1 MVPRWVKHDNGPT
14 GGGTDGAQPWYER
27 PVSRFWAGFGVASL
41 IWGGGAAFA
50 VLGLGYGPAPAE
62 SPEPA
67 VAAEP
72 LDAGVMAE
80 EEPRRRPRRSRRGGE
95 TRAEATPTGEA
106 TTGDDLG
113 EDEVRTLDMGASG
126 GEQQLSS
133 SQIEAAFDGGMGRI
147 RRCLVLMAGEDEVTG
162 RLTFGLRVAG
172 DGQVR
177 AVSLS
182 GPRAATTGD
191 AGECLRGAARALRFP
206 SFDGPE
212 MVVRYP
218 LTLE

>member
-1 MVPRWVKHDNGPT
+1 M
-14 GGGTDGAQPWYER
+14 
-27 PVSRFWAGFGVASL
+27 SRFWAGFGVASL
-41 IWGGGAAFA
+41 VWAGGAAFA
-50 VLGLGYGPAPAE
+50 VLGLGYGPAPD
-62 SPEPA
+62 SPEP
-67 VAAEP
+67 VAAAAP
-72 LDAGVMAE
+72 PDAGVAE
-80 EEPRRRPRRSRRGGE
+80 TEEAPRRRSRRRSPGRAE

-113 EDEVRTLDMGASG
+113 EDELRTLDMSASG
-126 GEQQLSS
+126 GEQQLSGA
-133 SQIEAAFDGGMGRI
+133 QIEGVFDGGMGRI

-206 SFDGPE
+206 TFDGPE

>member
-1 MVPRWVKHDNGPT
+1 M
-14 GGGTDGAQPWYER
+14 
-27 PVSRFWAGFGVASL
+27 
-41 IWGGGAAFA
+41 
-50 VLGLGYGPAPAE
+50 
-62 SPEPA
+62 
-67 VAAEP
+67 
-72 LDAGVMAE
+72 
-80 EEPRRRPRRSRRGGE
+80 
-95 TRAEATPTGEA
+95 
-106 TTGDDLG
+106 
-113 EDEVRTLDMGASG
+113 LDMGAAG
-126 GEQQLSS
+126 GEQQLSGA
-133 SQIEAAFDGGMGRI
+133 QIEATFDGGVGRI
-147 RRCLVLMAGEDEVTG
+147 RRCLVLMAGEDAVTG

-206 SFDGPE
+206 TFDGPE

>member
-1 MVPRWVKHDNGPT
+1 M
-14 GGGTDGAQPWYER
+14 
-27 PVSRFWAGFGVASL
+27 
-41 IWGGGAAFA
+41 
-50 VLGLGYGPAPAE
+50 
-62 SPEPA
+62 
-67 VAAEP
+67 
-72 LDAGVMAE
+72 
-80 EEPRRRPRRSRRGGE
+80 
-95 TRAEATPTGEA
+95 
-106 TTGDDLG
+106 
-113 EDEVRTLDMGASG
+113 LDMGAAG
-126 GEQQLSS
+126 GEQQLSGA
-133 SQIEAAFDGGMGRI
+133 QIEAAFDGGMGRI
-147 RRCLVLMAGEDEVTG
+147 RRCLVLMAGEDAVTG

-206 SFDGPE
+206 TFDGPE